1 MLGSVGTAVGTSGE
15 EEPKGHEIRDEPKKG
30 GKEGSEAP
38 EEGQTPAPDTAP
50 ESGQDEAGETG
61 KDAPAGKTAQSL
73 QLAADTTGLAFDTA
87 DLEAKP
93 GLVRLTMQNPS
104 EVPHNVALEGA
115 GVDEEG
121 PVVQKDG
128 ASEVEAELKPGEYT
142 FYCSVP
148 GHREA
153 GMEGTLTVK

>member
-1 MLGSVGTAVGTSGE
+1 LGSSSPLVPMAVPT
-15 EEPKGHEIRDEPKKG
+15 EPNKG

-38 EEGQTPAPDTAP
+38 EEGTTPAPDTAP
-50 ESGQDEAGETG
+50 ESGQEEAGETG
-61 KDAPAGKTAQSL
+61 KDAPAGKTAQTL
-73 QLAADTTGLAFDTA
+73 QLAADTTGLAFDTT
-87 DLEAKP
+87 DLEAKA

-104 EVPHNVALEGA
+104 ELPHNVSLEGP
-115 GVDEEG
+115 GGLKEEG

-128 ASEVEAELKPGEYT
+128 ASEVEAEVKPGEYT

-148 GHREA
+148 GHRES